1 MAWQGDY
8 YSSSR
13 IDWGHCR
20 ENQPLC
26 APLRLLLR
34 ISPMRLNTFSD
45 LHNCGLRPAFASTL
59 GRIFAGLMGLIVLMS
74 CDVGDE
80 QTLIQPESSSPI
92 SAEQQ
97 RLEHF
102 FDKAWREDLIRSPA
116 SASYL
121 GVTDYQDKWN
131 DVSEAFQ
138 LESLEIARERLAF
151 LGGIDTTQ
159 LSSERLLSYQLY
171 RRDLERTLAGAP
183 YRHHRYIIHQH
194 RGPHTSVV
202 SLLINVHTIASEEDA
217 LAYVARLNNLPE
229 YFAGVI
235 EQLEIRADK
244 GMFLVDWMIPKI
256 IEAANNVIVGEPFD
270 ESGEPSVIWAD
281 FNAKL
286 EQLSLASDVST
297 KLKRNAREALLNAVA
312 PAYRSLTTA
321 IQTQQARARSA
332 DGVWRFPDGDA
343 FYRERLSVFTTTDLT
358 AEEIHQT
365 GLENVERLHKEMRA
379 VMAEL
384 GEQGELADFLDRVRG
399 DTTLRYENN
408 DEGRAAYLQAARSAI
423 DAMAARLPEY
433 FGVLPK
439 SALVVKR
446 VEPYRER
453 SAGKAFYQSP
463 PPDGSRP
470 GIYYANL
477 HDMNSMP
484 VTDLEALAFHEGLPG
499 HHLQRAIAA
508 ELGDVP
514 DFQRHTRFTAF
525 TEGWG
530 LYSEYLGRE
539 MGFYQEPWSNF
550 GRLAMELWR
559 AARLVVD
566 TGLHHKRWSREQAV
580 AYLVANTPNAAY
592 DCERAIDRY
601 IAMPGQATAYMIGKL
616 RIMELRE
623 LAQEMLGD
631 RFDLRQFHDA
641 VLSAGAVP
649 LDLLEANVQ
658 RLIQETLAKD

>member
-13 IDWGHCR
+13 IDWGYCR

-59 GRIFAGLMGLIVLMS
+59 GRIFAGLMGLIVLVS
-74 CDVGDE
+74 CDVGNE

-102 FDKAWREDLIRSPA
+102 FDKAWGEDLTRSPA

-151 LGGIDTTQ
+151 LEGIDTAQ

-297 KLKRNAREALLNAVA
+297 QLKRSAREALLNAVA

-321 IQTQQARARSA
+321 IQMQQARARSA

-365 GLENVERLHKEMRA
+365 GLENVERLHNEMRA

-384 GEQGELADFLDRVRG
+384 GEQGELADFLNRVRG

-408 DEGRAAYLQAARSAI
+408 DEGRGAYLRAARGAI
-423 DAMAARLPEY
+423 EAMAERLPEY
-433 FGVLPK
+433 FATLPK
-439 SALVVKR
+439 SELVVKR

-477 HDMNSMP
+477 YDMNSMP
-484 VTDLEALAFHEGLPG
+484 LTDLEALAFHEGLPG

-631 RFDLRQFHDA
+631 RFDLRQFHDV

-658 RLIQETLAKD
+658 RLIQETLAKG